1 MLDIK
6 FIRENPELVR
16 ESLKKKG
23 DDAAPIDDILRL
35 DEERRKLLTDIEALR
50 AEQNQLSKWIGLL
63 KAAKTEEDLQELKN
77 AALDFM
83 KDSRE
88 PLLER
93 ILVGGALVITE
104 TATELKKESAK
115 IATQIHDKE
124 HQMSRADAQL
134 SALLLDLP
142 NIVHESVPDGKDES
156 ENVVVSHWGTPG
168 EFSFTPLAHWEIGER
183 LGIIDF
189 HRGVKLS
196 GSRFYVLKGLG
207 ARLERALID
216 WMIDLHTE
224 EHGYVEVATPYL
236 VRREVMVGTG
246 QLPKFEDDLYRCD
259 VDDLFLIPTAEVPV
273 VNLHRDEILD
283 PGVLPLYYVCYTAC
297 FRREAG
303 AAGRDTRGVIRVHQF
318 DKVELV
324 KFAEPAASYDEL
336 EKLVDNAADV
346 LRKLNIPYRITL
358 MCSGDLGFAATKKY
372 DIDAWLPGQNKYVE
386 VSTCSNCESF
396 QARRANIRYRPAAK
410 AKPEF
415 VHTLNGS
422 GVAVGRT
429 LAAILENYQQ
439 PDGNIIVPEVLRPYL
454 GRYVDN
460 SFRG

>member
-6 FIRENPELVR
+6 FIRENPDLVR
-16 ESLKKKG
+16 ESLRKKG
-23 DDAAPIDDILRL
+23 EDGAAVDDILRL
-35 DEERRKLLTDIEALR
+35 DKRERNLRTEMETLR
-50 AEQNQLSKWIGLL
+50 AHQKRISKQIGQLMGQAGFTPVPLDVSVTPPVRRADLTPEQKASRDMREAADKL
-63 KAAKTEEDLQELKN
+63 KADNRGIGEQIERLQHEIGMTSRQREDI
-77 AALDFM
+77 
-83 KDSRE
+83 
-88 PLLER
+88 LLN
-93 ILVGGALVITE
+93 
-104 TATELKKESAK
+104 
-115 IATQIHDKE
+115 
-124 HQMSRADAQL
+124 
-134 SALLLDLP
+134 LP
-142 NIVHESVPDGKDES
+142 NIVHQSVPYGKDES
-156 ENVVVSHWGTPG
+156 ENVVVRYWGTPK
-168 EFSFTPLAHWEIGER
+168 EFTFTPHPHWELGER

-189 HRGVKLS
+189 ERGVKLS

-207 ARLERALID
+207 AKLERALID
-216 WMIDLHTE
+216 WMIDLHTK

-259 VDDLFLIPTAEVPV
+259 VDDLFLIPTAEVPM

-324 KFAEPAASYDEL
+324 KFAEPATSYVEL

-346 LRKLNIPYRITL
+346 LRQLDIPHRIME

-372 DIDAWLPGQNKYVE
+372 DIDAWFPGQNKYVE
-386 VSTCSNCESF
+386 VSSCSNCESF
-396 QARRANIRYRPAAK
+396 QARRANIRYRPAAR

-422 GVAVGRT
+422 GLAVGRT
-429 LAAILENYQQ
+429 LAAIMENYQQ
-439 PDGNIIVPEVLRPYL
+439 PDGSVIVPEVLRPYL
-454 GRYVDN
+454 
-460 SFRG
+460 RGIEVIACPTSHLL

>member
-6 FIRENPELVR
+6 FIRENPDLVR
-16 ESLKKKG
+16 ESLQKKG
-23 DDAAPIDDILRL
+23 DDAAAIDDILRL
-35 DEERRKLLTDIEALR
+35 DEERRKLLFQAESLR
-50 AEQNQLSKWIGLL
+50 AQHKQASKELGKIAQKKPALTNQ
-63 KAAKTEEDLQELKN
+63 
-77 AALDFM
+77 M
-83 KDSRE
+83 RE
-88 PLLER
+88 
-93 ILVGGALVITE
+93 VGGQIKALE
-104 TATELKKESAK
+104 E
-115 IATQIHDKE
+115 QIKQVDI
-124 HQMSRADAQL
+124 RL
-134 SALLLDLP
+134 SELLLDLP
-142 NIVHESVPDGKDES
+142 NILHESVPYGKDES
-156 ENVVVSHWGTPG
+156 ENVVVRHWGTPG
-168 EFSFTPLAHWEIGER
+168 EFSFTPLAHWELGER

-189 HRGVKLS
+189 QRGVKLS

-207 ARLERALID
+207 AKLERALID

-324 KFAEPAASYDEL
+324 KFAEPATSYDEL
-336 EKLVDNAADV
+336 DKLVDNAADV
-346 LRKLNIPYRITL
+346 LRKLNIPHRITL

-372 DIDAWLPGQNKYVE
+372 DVDAWSPGQNRYVE
-386 VSTCSNCESF
+386 VSSCSNCESF
-396 QARRANIRYRPAAK
+396 QARRANIRYRRAVK

-429 LAAILENYQQ
+429 SAAILENYQQ
-439 PDGNIIVPEVLRPYL
+439 PDGSVIVPEVLRPYL
-454 GRYVDN
+454 GGIEVIH
-460 SFRG
+460 

>member
-16 ESLKKKG
+16 ESLQKKG
-23 DDAAPIDDILRL
+23 EDAAAIDDILRL
-35 DEERRKLLTDIEALR
+35 DEERRKLLFQAESLR
-50 AEQNQLSKWIGLL
+50 AQHKQASKELGKTAQKNPALTNQ
-63 KAAKTEEDLQELKN
+63 
-77 AALDFM
+77 M
-83 KDSRE
+83 RE
-88 PLLER
+88 
-93 ILVGGALVITE
+93 VGGQIKALE
-104 TATELKKESAK
+104 E
-115 IATQIHDKE
+115 QIKQVDI
-124 HQMSRADAQL
+124 QL
-134 SALLLDLP
+134 NELLLNLP
-142 NIVHESVPDGKDES
+142 NIVHESVPLGKDES
-156 ENVVVSHWGTPG
+156 ENVAVRYWGTPG
-168 EFSFTPLAHWEIGER
+168 EFSFTPLAHWELGER

-189 HRGVKLS
+189 QRGVKLS

-207 ARLERALID
+207 AKLERALID

-246 QLPKFEDDLYRCD
+246 QLPKFADDLYRCD
-259 VDDLFLIPTAEVPV
+259 IDDLFLIPTAEVPV

-324 KFAEPAASYDEL
+324 KFAEPATSYDEL
-336 EKLVDNAADV
+336 DKLVDNAADV
-346 LRKLNIPYRITL
+346 LRKLNIPHRITL

-372 DIDAWLPGQNKYVE
+372 DVDAWSPGQNRYVE
-386 VSTCSNCESF
+386 VSSCSNCESF

-429 LAAILENYQQ
+429 SAAILENYQQ
-439 PDGNIIVPEVLRPYL
+439 PDGSVIVPEVLRPYL
-454 GRYVDN
+454 GGIEVIH
-460 SFRG
+460 

>member
-16 ESLKKKG
+16 ESLLKKG
-23 DDAAPIDDILRL
+23 DDAAAIDDVLRL
-35 DEERRKLLTDIEALR
+35 DEQRRKLLAEIGSLR
-50 AEQNQLSKWIGLL
+50 AEQNQFSKWMGLL

-88 PLLER
+88 LLLER

-104 TATELKKESAK
+104 TATELKKEGAK
-115 IATQIHDKE
+115 IATQIRDKE
-124 HQMSRADAQL
+124 HQMGNIDAQL
-134 SALLLDLP
+134 SELLLDLP
-142 NIVHESVPDGKDES
+142 NIVHESVPLGKDET
-156 ENVVVSHWGTPG
+156 ENVVVRHWGTP
-168 EFSFTPLAHWEIGER
+168 EDFSFNPLPHWELGER

-189 HRGVKLS
+189 QRGVKLS

-207 ARLERALID
+207 AKLERALID

-259 VDDLFLIPTAEVPV
+259 ADDLFLIPTAEVPV
-273 VNLHRDEILD
+273 VNLHRDEIFD
-283 PGVLPLYYVCYTAC
+283 PGALPLYYVCYTAC

-324 KFAEPAASYDEL
+324 KFTEPATSYDEL
-336 EKLVDNAADV
+336 ERLVDNAADV
-346 LRKLNIPYRITL
+346 LRKLNIPHRITL

-372 DIDAWLPGQNKYVE
+372 DVDAWSPGQNRYVE
-386 VSTCSNCESF
+386 VSSCSNCESF

-429 LAAILENYQQ
+429 SAAILENYQQ
-439 PDGNIIVPEVLRPYL
+439 PDGSVIVPEVLRPYL
-454 GRYVDN
+454 GGIEVIR
-460 SFRG
+460 

>member
-6 FIRENPELVR
+6 FIRENPDLVR
-16 ESLKKKG
+16 ESLQKKG
-23 DDAAPIDDILRL
+23 DDAAAIDDILRL
-35 DEERRKLLTDIEALR
+35 DEERRKLLFQAESLR
-50 AEQNQLSKWIGLL
+50 AQHKQASKELGKIAQKKPALTNQ
-63 KAAKTEEDLQELKN
+63 
-77 AALDFM
+77 M
-83 KDSRE
+83 RE
-88 PLLER
+88 
-93 ILVGGALVITE
+93 VGGQIKALE
-104 TATELKKESAK
+104 E
-115 IATQIHDKE
+115 QIKQVDI
-124 HQMSRADAQL
+124 RL
-134 SALLLDLP
+134 SELLLDLP
-142 NIVHESVPDGKDES
+142 NILHESVPYGKDES
-156 ENVVVSHWGTPG
+156 ENVVVRHWGTPG
-168 EFSFTPLAHWEIGER
+168 EFSFTPLAHWELGER

-189 HRGVKLS
+189 QRGVKLS

-207 ARLERALID
+207 AKLERALID

-224 EHGYVEVATPYL
+224 EHGYIEVATPYL

-324 KFAEPAASYDEL
+324 KFAEPATSYDEL
-336 EKLVDNAADV
+336 DKLVDNAADV
-346 LRKLNIPYRITL
+346 LRKLNIPHRITL

-372 DIDAWLPGQNKYVE
+372 DVDAWFPGQNRYVE
-386 VSTCSNCESF
+386 VSSCSNCESF
-396 QARRANIRYRPAAK
+396 QARRANIRYRRAVK

-429 LAAILENYQQ
+429 SAAILENYQQ
-439 PDGNIIVPEVLRPYL
+439 PDGSVIVPEVLRPYL
-454 GRYVDN
+454 GGIEVIH
-460 SFRG
+460 

>member
-16 ESLKKKG
+16 ESLRKKG
-23 DDAAPIDDILRL
+23 EGAAAIDDILRL
-35 DEERRKLLTDIEALR
+35 DEDRRKLLFQAESLR
-50 AEQNQLSKWIGLL
+50 AQHKRASKELGKTAQKAPSLTNQMREVGEQIKALEEQIKQVDIQLS
-63 KAAKTEEDLQELKN
+63 E
-77 AALDFM
+77 F
-83 KDSRE
+83 
-88 PLLER
+88 
-93 ILVGGALVITE
+93 
-104 TATELKKESAK
+104 
-115 IATQIHDKE
+115 
-124 HQMSRADAQL
+124 
-134 SALLLDLP
+134 LLDLP
-142 NIVHESVPDGKDES
+142 NIAHESVPYGRDES
-156 ENVVVSHWGTPG
+156 ENVAVRYWGPPE
-168 EFSFTPLAHWEIGER
+168 EFSFTPLAHWELGER

-189 HRGVKLS
+189 QRGVKLS

-216 WMIDLHTE
+216 WMIDLHTK

-324 KFAEPAASYDEL
+324 KFTEPAASYDEL
-336 EKLVDNAADV
+336 DKLVDNAADV
-346 LRKLNIPYRITL
+346 LRKLNIPHRIIL

-372 DIDAWLPGQNKYVE
+372 DVDAWFPGQNRYVE
-386 VSTCSNCESF
+386 VSSCSNCESF
-396 QARRANIRYRPAAK
+396 QARRANIRYRRAAK

-422 GVAVGRT
+422 GLAVGRT
-429 LAAILENYQQ
+429 SAAILENYQQ
-439 PDGNIIVPEVLRPYL
+439 PDGSVIVPEVLRPYL
-454 GRYVDN
+454 GGIEVIH
-460 SFRG
+460 

>member
-16 ESLKKKG
+16 ESLRKKG
-23 DDAAPIDDILRL
+23 DDAAAVDDVLRL
-35 DEERRKLLTDIEALR
+35 DEERRKLLAEVESLR
-50 AEQNQLSKWIGLL
+50 AEQKQLSKWVGLL
-63 KAAKTEEDLQELKN
+63 KTAKTEDDLQELKN
-77 AALDFM
+77 TALDFI
-83 KDSRE
+83 KDSRKS
-88 PLLER
+88 LLER
-93 ILVGGALVITE
+93 ILVGGALVVTE
-104 TATELKKESAK
+104 TLTELKKESAK

-134 SALLLDLP
+134 NELLLTLP
-142 NIVHESVPDGKDES
+142 NIVHESVPYGKDES
-156 ENVVVSHWGTPG
+156 ENVVVSHWGTPR
-168 EFSFTPLAHWEIGER
+168 EFSFTPLPHWELGER

-189 HRGVKLS
+189 QRGVKLS

-246 QLPKFEDDLYRCD
+246 QLPKFADDLYHCD
-259 VDDLFLIPTAEVPV
+259 IDDLFLIPTAEVPV

-283 PGVLPLYYVCYTAC
+283 PGVLPLYYACYTAC

-386 VSTCSNCESF
+386 VSSCSNCESF

-422 GVAVGRT
+422 GIAVGRT

-439 PDGNIIVPEVLRPYL
+439 PDGSIIVPEVLRPYL
-454 GRYVDN
+454 GRCVDN
-460 SFRG
+460 SFRV

>member
-6 FIRENPELVR
+6 FIRENPDLVR
-16 ESLKKKG
+16 ESLQKKG
-23 DDAAPIDDILRL
+23 EDATPIDDILRL
-35 DEERRKLLTDIEALR
+35 DEERRKLLFQAESLR
-50 AEQNQLSKWIGLL
+50 AQHKRASKELGKTAQKAPSLTNQMREVGEQIKALEEQIKQVDIQLS
-63 KAAKTEEDLQELKN
+63 E
-77 AALDFM
+77 F
-83 KDSRE
+83 
-88 PLLER
+88 
-93 ILVGGALVITE
+93 
-104 TATELKKESAK
+104 
-115 IATQIHDKE
+115 
-124 HQMSRADAQL
+124 
-134 SALLLDLP
+134 LLDLP
-142 NIVHESVPDGKDES
+142 NIAHESVPYGRDES
-156 ENVVVSHWGTPG
+156 ENVAVRYWGPPE
-168 EFSFTPLAHWEIGER
+168 EFSFTPLAHWELGER

-189 HRGVKLS
+189 QRGVKLS

-216 WMIDLHTE
+216 WMIDLHTK

-324 KFAEPAASYDEL
+324 KFTEPAASYDEL
-336 EKLVDNAADV
+336 DKLVDNAADV
-346 LRKLNIPYRITL
+346 LRKLNIPHRIIL

-372 DIDAWLPGQNKYVE
+372 DVDAWFPGQNRYVE
-386 VSTCSNCESF
+386 VSSCSNCESF
-396 QARRANIRYRPAAK
+396 QARRANIRYRRAAK

-422 GVAVGRT
+422 GLAVGRT
-429 LAAILENYQQ
+429 SAAILENYQQ
-439 PDGNIIVPEVLRPYL
+439 PDGSVIVPEVLRPYL
-454 GRYVDN
+454 GGIEVIH
-460 SFRG
+460 

>member
-16 ESLKKKG
+16 ESLQKKG
-23 DDAAPIDDILRL
+23 EDAAAIDDILRL
-35 DEERRKLLTDIEALR
+35 DEERRKLLFQAESLR
-50 AEQNQLSKWIGLL
+50 AQHKQASKELGKTAQKKPALTNQMREVGGQIKALEEQIKQVDIQLS
-63 KAAKTEEDLQELKN
+63 E
-77 AALDFM
+77 
-83 KDSRE
+83 
-88 PLLER
+88 
-93 ILVGGALVITE
+93 
-104 TATELKKESAK
+104 
-115 IATQIHDKE
+115 
-124 HQMSRADAQL
+124 
-134 SALLLDLP
+134 LLLDLP
-142 NIVHESVPDGKDES
+142 NIAHESVPYGKDES
-156 ENVVVSHWGTPG
+156 ENVVVRHWGTPG
-168 EFSFTPLAHWEIGER
+168 EFSFTPLAHWELGER

-189 HRGVKLS
+189 QRGVKLS

-207 ARLERALID
+207 AKLERALID

-324 KFAEPAASYDEL
+324 KFAEPATSYDEL
-336 EKLVDNAADV
+336 DKLVDNAADV
-346 LRKLNIPYRITL
+346 LRKLNIPHRITL

-372 DIDAWLPGQNKYVE
+372 DVDAWSPGQNRYVE
-386 VSTCSNCESF
+386 VSSCSNCESF
-396 QARRANIRYRPAAK
+396 QARRANIRYRRAAK

-429 LAAILENYQQ
+429 SAAILENYQQ
-439 PDGNIIVPEVLRPYL
+439 PDGSVIVPEVLRPYL
-454 GRYVDN
+454 GGIEVIH
-460 SFRG
+460 